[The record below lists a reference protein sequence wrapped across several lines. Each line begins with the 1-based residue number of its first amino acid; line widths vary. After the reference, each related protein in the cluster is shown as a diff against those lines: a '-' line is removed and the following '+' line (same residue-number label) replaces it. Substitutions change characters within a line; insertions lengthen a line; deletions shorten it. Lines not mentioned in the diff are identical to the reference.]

1 MNYWVVPIII
11 GKRKRFWE
19 TVRALF
25 YYLLFQYDSWIVDW
39 RIAGDAL
46 ISLAN

>member
-11 GKRKRFWE
+11 GKKRFWE

-25 YYLLFQYDSWIVDW
+25 CYLLFQYDSWIVDW